1 MTDIVRAPSL
11 LPELVIDSFAG
22 GGGASEG
29 IQLALG
35 HGDLNRG
42 SIQTGFTTVYE
53 TEKKGVV
60 L

>member
-1 MTDIVRAPSL
+1 MTDIGRAPSL

-29 IQLALG
+29 IQ
-35 HGDLNRG
+35 
-42 SIQTGFTTVYE
+42 TGFTTVYE

>member
-1 MTDIVRAPSL
+1 MSSISQPASL

-29 IQLALG
+29 IQ
-35 HGDLNRG
+35 
-42 SIQTGFTTVYE
+42 TGFTTVYE